1 MIRTRKFWINAV
13 IGLLFFLSL
22 SVGIDAFL
30 GNTDWSWRYFAK
42 RLFIALVWAL
52 AFGYLLTRR
61 RPSSTDQ

>member
-1 MIRTRKFWINAV
+1 MLRTKKFWLNAA

-30 GNTDWSWRYFAK
+30 GNADWSWKYFL
-42 RLFIALVWAL
+42 RRFIIAFVWAI

-61 RPSSTDQ
+61 RSTTNQ